1 MLASLAALVLAASDV
16 RLETSLAAGG
26 GYESNLNHAAL
37 TADAVGAGFVSLR
50 GSAGLSLDYGERT
63 GFYAGLR
70 LGHDDY
76 PTLSDLSAT
85 TAGVEASLVREL
97 GDRWAVSLAPG
108 ASYAWSGDRSRDVA
122 ELGGRVTLRV
132 KPVPALALRV
142 FYGYARGEAE
152 DPVFSSERN
161 RVGASVEWRL
171 AERTYLS
178 VGWAAERGDEVY
190 YRPVATTQTTQVMPR
205 MGQGPMST
213 FGDAVEAY
221 RAQAGAQTVSPSLE
235 IGLWRSLHL
244 RATYDW
250 RVVRGD
256 AGDFESHAVLGAIV
270 LQR

>member
-1 MLASLAALVLAASDV
+1 MLASLAALLLAAGDV

-37 TADAVGAGFVSLR
+37 GADAVGAGFLSLR
-50 GSAGLSLDYGERT
+50 GAAGLSLDQGERT
-63 GFYAGLR
+63 GLYAGLR
-70 LGHDDY
+70 LDRDDY
-76 PTLSDLSAT
+76 PSLSDLSTT

-97 GDRWAVSLAPG
+97 GDRWAVALAPG

-132 KPVPALALRV
+132 KPVPSLALRA

-161 RVGASVEWRL
+161 RVGASVEWRV
-171 AERTYLS
+171 AARTYLS
-178 VGWAAERGDEVY
+178 LGWAAERGDEVY
-190 YRPVATTQTTQVMPR
+190 YRPVAATSQVMRR
-205 MGQGPMST
+205 MGQGPVSS
-213 FGDAVEAY
+213 FGDAMEAY
-221 RAQAGAQTVSPSLE
+221 SAQADVQTLSPSLE
-235 IGLWRSLHL
+235 VGLGRAVHL

-256 AGDFESHAVLGAIV
+256 AGDFESHAVFGGLV